1 MVTLDGA
8 AAGEVLWAHHA
19 ALVAIPAFVP
29 AIIVVA
35 VVLHIARKDRR
46 DEREEDELLRRAL
59 DDEPHDPRG
68 PRPGPTDPGREAPG
82 PDPSGQ
88 HPHDEENQ

>member
-1 MVTLDGA
+1 MTSVLTVAIDGV
-8 AAGEVLWAHHA
+8 AAGEVLSAHHA

-59 DDEPHDPRG
+59 DDEPHDPRA
-68 PRPGPTDPGREAPG
+68 PRPGPSGPDQDPPGRR
-82 PDPSGQ
+82 PS
-88 HPHDEENQ
+88 EEEKP

>member
-1 MVTLDGA
+1 MTSALTVLDGA

-29 AIIVVA
+29 AIVVVA

-46 DEREEDELLRRAL
+46 DEREEEELLRRAL
-59 DDEPHDPRG
+59 DDEPHDPRAPRSG
-68 PRPGPTDPGREAPG
+68 PSEHGQ
-82 PDPSGQ
+82 DPSGQ
-88 HPHDEENQ
+88 NPTDEENP